1 MTSIF
6 IDTTAFRSLFDPKDA
21 YAKKAAVILR
31 RLPKTVKLITTD
43 YIIDETY
50 TGLLTR
56 SGYKYAL
63 VFDRVFIKGDWQIE
77 WISPQR
83 FIAAQDIFRRFN
95 KDKCWSF
102 TDCSSFAVIKEL
114 KISAAFS
121 FDNNFRQMGIKV
133 LD

>member
-6 IDTTAFRSLFDPKDA
+6 IDTTAFRSLFDPRDA
-21 YAKKAAVILR
+21 CAKKAAGILR
-31 RLPKTVKLITTD
+31 RLPKTAKLITTD

-63 VFDRVFIKGDWQIE
+63 IFDQAFIKGDWQIE

-83 FIAAQDIFRRFN
+83 FIRTQDVFRRYN
-95 KDKCWSF
+95 KDKVWSF
-102 TDCSSFAVIKEL
+102 TDCSSFVVIKEL
-114 KISAAFS
+114 KIPAAFS
-121 FDNNFRQMGIKV
+121 FDKNFRQMGIKI
-133 LD
+133 L